1 MRDGMSADGMAG
13 VFGDGGWCGTGRVRA
28 SVGTMKGGW
37 LGAGVELAWVWAWVE
52 RDGVVVSCTSRL
64 PDIYM
69 NPHPQPRLLLN
80 YNPPPSLPS
89 SYHFPPS
96 SPPPTP
102 PQPPPNPSTRLEVR
116 NRIRTR
122 LHPARH
128 IPILNQTR
136 PDHPPDA
143 GDIPLPERD
152 AVAAEVDG
160 AEGRAGEV
168 GADEDALDVD
178 GAAFELGGLEGDDDR
193 GAVLSGVCVSG
204 GGFLRGGRRCEGR
217 FGGWGSLGWEGVRL

>member
-1 MRDGMSADGMAG
+1 M
-13 VFGDGGWCGTGRVRA
+13 
-28 SVGTMKGGW
+28 
-37 LGAGVELAWVWAWVE
+37 
-52 RDGVVVSCTSRL
+52 
-64 PDIYM
+64 
-69 NPHPQPRLLLN
+69 LN

-89 SYHFPPS
+89 SYPFPPS

-102 PQPPPNPSTRLEVR
+102 PNPSIRLEVR
-116 NRIRTR
+116 NRIPAR

-193 GAVLSGVCVSG
+193 GAVLSGVALAGRVPSGLGDGARGGLGAG
-204 GGFLRGGRRCEGR
+204 GGRGGR
-217 FGGWGSLGWEGVRL
+217 GVRL